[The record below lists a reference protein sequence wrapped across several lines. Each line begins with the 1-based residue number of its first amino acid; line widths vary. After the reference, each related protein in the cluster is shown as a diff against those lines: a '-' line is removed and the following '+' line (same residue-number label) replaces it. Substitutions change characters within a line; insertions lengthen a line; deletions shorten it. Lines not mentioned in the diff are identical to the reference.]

1 LFGLEL
7 FYDSEKPKTKNQKPK
22 TVFQIM
28 SVILVVD
35 DDAATREALA
45 SGLKK
50 LGHEMYLAGTG
61 VAALDEVRR
70 HAVDLA
76 IIDLK
81 LPDMEGT
88 ELFGALRIL
97 RPEAIAIMISGA
109 ATVDEAVSALK
120 RGIYDF
126 ITKDFRMAEL
136 RKVVGKALETQ
147 KLLVENQRLREALSD
162 RGPTGRLIGRS
173 PALLKVIHLIDQVAP
188 MKSTVLISGESGVGK
203 ELIAEAIHHQSPR
216 RERPLVKL
224 NCGALPEGLIESEL
238 FGHEKGAFTGAIQQR
253 KGRFE
258 LADGGTIFLDE
269 ISEMP
274 PVTQVKVLRV
284 LQEGEFE
291 RVGGTQTL
299 KADVRVIA
307 ATNRNLEDEV
317 AEGRFRK
324 DLFYRLNVIH
334 MVIPPLRDRLEDIPL
349 LALHFLDKF
358 CLENRRPPMG
368 FSPEALRALK
378 SYTWPGNIRE
388 LQNVVERAV
397 ALCTNSM
404 VEVEDLPDEIR
415 RHSPEDDMIVLPVGS
430 SMEEIERQAIVQTL
444 RKTGGDKELTAR
456 LLGIGLATLYRR
468 LKEMDLKEVEPEE
481 T

>member
-1 LFGLEL
+1 
-7 FYDSEKPKTKNQKPK
+7 
-22 TVFQIM
+22 M

-35 DDAATREALA
+35 DDAPTREALE

-50 LGHEMYLAGTG
+50 LGHEIMVAGTG
-61 VAALDEVRR
+61 AAALDEVRR

-81 LPDMEGT
+81 LPDMVGT
-88 ELFGALRIL
+88 ELFEALRIL
-97 RPEAIAIMISGA
+97 RPEAIAIMISGH

-120 RGIYDF
+120 KGIYDF
-126 ITKDFRMAEL
+126 ITKDFRMHEL
-136 RKVVGKALETQ
+136 RKVVSKALETQ
-147 KLLVENQRLREALSD
+147 QLLAENRRLRQALQD
-162 RGPTGRLIGRS
+162 RSPTGRIIGRG
-173 PALLKVIHLIDQVAP
+173 PALLKVIHLIDQIAP
-188 MKSTVLISGESGVGK
+188 LKSTVLMSGESGVGK
-203 ELIAEAIHHQSPR
+203 ELVAEAIHYQSPR
-216 RERPLVKL
+216 KTKPLVKL

-274 PVTQVKVLRV
+274 PATQVKLLRV

-291 RVGGTQTL
+291 RVGGSQTL

-307 ATNRNLEDEV
+307 ATNVDLEAAV
-317 AEGRFRK
+317 AAGKFRK
-324 DLFYRLNVIH
+324 DLFYRLNVIYLT
-334 MVIPPLRDRLEDIPL
+334 IPPLRERREDISL

-358 CLENRRPPMG
+358 CLENNRPPMG
-368 FSPEALRALK
+368 FSPEAMAALK
-378 SYTWPGNIRE
+378 SYSWPGNVRE

-397 ALCTNSM
+397 ALCQASS
-404 VEVEDLPDEIR
+404 VELADLPDEIR
-415 RHSPEDDMIVLPVGS
+415 RHSPADDRITVPVGA
-430 SMEEIERQAIVQTL
+430 SMEEIERLAILQTL
-444 RKTGGDKELTAR
+444 KKTHGDKELTAR

-468 LKEMDLKEVEPEE
+468 LKEMEYKETAPENE
-481 T
+481 

>member
-1 LFGLEL
+1 
-7 FYDSEKPKTKNQKPK
+7 
-22 TVFQIM
+22 M
-28 SVILVVD
+28 
-35 DDAATREALA
+35 
-45 SGLKK
+45 
-50 LGHEMYLAGTG
+50 GHELHTAGTG

-97 RPEAIAIMISGA
+97 RPEAIAIMISGH

-126 ITKDFRMAEL
+126 ITKDFRMHEL
-136 RKVVGKALETQ
+136 RKVVTKALETQ
-147 KLLVENQRLREALSD
+147 QLLVENQRLREALQD
-162 RGPTGRLIGRS
+162 RGPTGRLIGRGA
-173 PALLKVIHLIDQVAP
+173 ALLKVLHLVNQVAP
-188 MKSTVLISGESGVGK
+188 MKSTVLLSGESGVGK
-203 ELIAEAIHHQSPR
+203 ELVAEAIHYQSPR
-216 RERPLVKL
+216 RPKPLVKL

-238 FGHEKGAFTGAIQQR
+238 FGHEKGSFTGATQQR

-274 PVTQVKVLRV
+274 PATQVKLLRV

-299 KADVRVIA
+299 KVDVRVIA
-307 ATNRNLEDEV
+307 ATNVDLEAAV
-317 AEGRFRK
+317 ASGRFRK

-334 MVIPPLRDRLEDIPL
+334 IPLPPLRERKEDISL

-358 CLENRRPPMG
+358 CMENNRLAMG
-368 FSPEALRALK
+368 FSQEAMAALK
-378 SYTWPGNIRE
+378 NHAWPGNVRE

-397 ALCTNSM
+397 ALCEGNM
-404 VEVEDLPDEIR
+404 VQLADLPDEIR
-415 RHSPEDDMIVLPVGS
+415 RHSPADDQIVIPVGS
-430 SMEEIERQAIVQTL
+430 SLVEIEHLAIIQTL
-444 RKTGGDKELTAR
+444 KKTGGDKELTAR

-468 LKEMDLKEVEPEE
+468 LKEMQVEVKEPEPEE

>member
-1 LFGLEL
+1 
-7 FYDSEKPKTKNQKPK
+7 
-22 TVFQIM
+22 M

-35 DDAATREALA
+35 DDAPTREALA

-50 LGHEMYLAGTG
+50 LGHELRSAGTG

-97 RPEAIAIMISGA
+97 RPEAIAIMISGH

-126 ITKDFRMAEL
+126 ITKDFRMHEL
-136 RKVVGKALETQ
+136 RKVVTKALETQ
-147 KLLVENQRLREALSD
+147 QLLVENRRLREALQD
-162 RGPTGRLIGRS
+162 RGPAGRLIGRG
-173 PALLKVIHLIDQVAP
+173 PALLKVLHVVGQVAP
-188 MKSTVLISGESGVGK
+188 MKSTVLLSGESGVGK
-203 ELIAEAIHHQSPR
+203 ELVAEAIHYQSPR
-216 RERPLVKL
+216 RDKPLVKL

-274 PVTQVKVLRV
+274 PATQVKLLRV
-284 LQEGEFE
+284 LQEGEFD
-291 RVGGTQTL
+291 RVGGGRSL
-299 KADVRVIA
+299 KVDVRVIA
-307 ATNRNLEDEV
+307 ATNVDLEAAV
-317 AEGRFRK
+317 AAGRFRK

-334 MVIPPLRDRLEDIPL
+334 LPIPPLRERREDIAL
-349 LALHFLDKF
+349 LALNFLDKF
-358 CLENRRPPMG
+358 CLVNDRPPMG
-368 FSPEALRALK
+368 FSPEAMAALK
-378 SYTWPGNIRE
+378 NYSWPGNVRE

-397 ALCTNSM
+397 ALCAENM
-404 VEVEDLPDEIR
+404 VGLADLPDEIR
-415 RHSPEDDMIVLPVGS
+415 KHSPEDDRIVLPVGS
-430 SMEEIERQAIVQTL
+430 SLEEIERQAISQTL
-444 RKTGGDKELTAR
+444 KKTGGDKELAAR

-468 LKEMDLKEVEPEE
+468 LKEMEAKEPEE
-481 T
+481 V

>member
-1 LFGLEL
+1 
-7 FYDSEKPKTKNQKPK
+7 
-22 TVFQIM
+22 M

-35 DDAATREALA
+35 DDAPTREALG
-45 SGLKK
+45 SGLEK
-50 LGHEMYLAGTG
+50 LGHEIHQAGTG
-61 VAALDEVRR
+61 AAALEEVRR
-70 HAVDLA
+70 HPVDLA

-81 LPDMEGT
+81 LPDMTGT

-97 RPEAIAIMISGA
+97 RPEAIAIMISGH
-109 ATVDEAVSALK
+109 ATVDEAISALK

-126 ITKDFRMAEL
+126 ITKDFRMHEL
-136 RKVVGKALETQ
+136 RKVVTKALETQ
-147 KLLVENQRLREALSD
+147 QLIAENLRLRLALQD
-162 RGPTGRLIGRS
+162 RGPTGRIIGRG
-173 PALLKVIHLIDQVAP
+173 PALLKVIHMVNQIAP
-188 MKSTVLISGESGVGK
+188 MKSTVLLSGESGVGK
-203 ELIAEAIHHQSPR
+203 ELVAEAIHYQSPR
-216 RERPLVKL
+216 RPKPLVKL

-274 PVTQVKVLRV
+274 PATQVKLLRV
-284 LQEGEFE
+284 LQAGEFE
-291 RVGGTQTL
+291 RVGGSQTL

-307 ATNRNLEDEV
+307 ATNVDLEAAV
-317 AEGRFRK
+317 AAGRFRR

-334 MVIPPLRDRLEDIPL
+334 LTIPPLRERVEDVPL

-358 CLENRRPPMG
+358 CLENNRPPMG
-368 FSPEALRALK
+368 FSPAAMAVLK
-378 SYTWPGNIRE
+378 SYSWPGNVRE

-397 ALCTNSM
+397 ALCSGNM
-404 VEVEDLPDEIR
+404 VALEDLPDEVR
-415 RHSPEDDMIVLPVGS
+415 RHSPADEKIILPVGA
-430 SMEEIERQAIVQTL
+430 SMEEIERLAILQTL
-444 RKTGGDKELTAR
+444 KKTGGDKELAAR

-468 LKEMDLKEVEPEE
+468 LKEMEGKEPAPE